1 MGIIDGEFGT
11 LLRRLALA
19 ALAIALVG
27 CATHRSTQ
35 AGAVGIERKQTL
47 WVSAAE
53 VNKASEQAY
62 VDTLRQAESKHALN
76 TDSREVTRVR
86 AIARRLIP
94 ATAVFRAD
102 APDWRWEVN
111 VIESK
116 ELNAWCMPGGK
127 IAVYTGLIDKLQATD
142 DELAAVMGHEIAHAL
157 REHGRERASQAMAT
171 SIGLTVVGI
180 ALGAGQFQMDLAS
193 LITDLTISLPNS
205 REFETEADR
214 MGVELAA
221 RAGYD
226 PRASLSL
233 WKKMPQVGEGP
244 PPQWLSTHPSHDHR
258 QQDLADYAQRV
269 MPLYQ
274 ATQIPGQVPAGH

>member
-1 MGIIDGEFGT
+1 MKDRVSFRKSWRQAVAGVC
-11 LLRRLALA
+11 AVS
-19 ALAIALVG
+19 LVA

-35 AGAVGIERKQTL
+35 PGAVGIERKQTL
-47 WVSAAE
+47 WVSAADI
-53 VNKASEQAY
+53 NRASEKAY
-62 VDTLRQAESKHALN
+62 LDTLRQAEGKHALN
-76 TDSREVTRVR
+76 VDNRELTRVR
-86 AIARRLIP
+86 AIANRLIP
-94 ATAVFRAD
+94 ATGIFRTD
-102 APDWRWEVN
+102 APGWRWEVN

-127 IAVYTGLIDKLQATD
+127 IAVYSGLIDKLQATD

-171 SIGLTVVGI
+171 SVGLTVVGI
-180 ALGAGQFQMDLAS
+180 VLGAGQFQMDLAS

-233 WKKMPQVGEGP
+233 WKKMAQVDGGT
-244 PPQWLSTHPSHDHR
+244 PPQWLSTHPSHERR

-269 MPLYQ
+269 MPLYLATQ
-274 ATQIPGQVPAGH
+274 ATGQPPVRR